1 LAVAPARAKKADV
14 DSTLKVG
21 VILASTREGR
31 RGEGFARWI
40 QALLSERQGVATELV
55 DLRDWRLPNYDHA
68 AMPHV
73 AEKSYVDPTARGWVE
88 KVADLDGYVIVT
100 PEYNHGY
107 PGGLKNAID
116 HAFAAWANKPVTF
129 VSYGGTAG
137 GARAV
142 EQLRL
147 VAIELRMVPIRDEVN
162 VRLIGVS
169 LDERGRPTEEF
180 YAKRA
185 AATIDTLLWWTR
197 VAKDGRERHPLPS
210 R

>member
-1 LAVAPARAKKADV
+1 M
-14 DSTLKVG
+14 DSDLKLG
-21 VILASTREGR
+21 VILASTREQR

-40 QALLSERQGVATELV
+40 HALLAERRGVVIDLL

-68 AMPHV
+68 ANPTV
-73 AEKSYVDPTARGWVE
+73 AEKGYTDPTARAWVE
-88 KVADLDGYVIVT
+88 KISALDGYVIVT

-107 PGGLKNAID
+107 PGGLKNAMD
-116 HAFAAWANKPVTF
+116 HTFTSWANKPVAF
-129 VSYGGTAG
+129 VSYGGMAG

-162 VRLIGVS
+162 VRLIGAS

-180 YAKRA
+180 YSKRA
-185 AATIDTLLWWTR
+185 AAMIDTLLWWAR
-197 VAKDGRERHPLPS
+197 VAKEGRERHPLAA

>member
-1 LAVAPARAKKADV
+1 M
-14 DSTLKVG
+14 DSDLKLG

-31 RGEGFARWI
+31 RGEGYARWI
-40 QALLSERQGVATELV
+40 HALLSERPGAHTELL
-55 DLRDWRLPNYDHA
+55 DLREWRLPNYDQP
-68 AMPHV
+68 AMPGV
-73 AEKSYVDPTARGWVE
+73 AEKGYTDPTARGWVD
-88 KVADLDGYVIVT
+88 KIRALDGYVIVT

-116 HAFAAWANKPVTF
+116 HAFVAWANKPVAF
-129 VSYGGTAG
+129 VSYGGTAS

-169 LDERGRPTEEF
+169 LDEQGRPTDDF

-185 AATIDTLLWWTR
+185 ATLIDTLLWWAR
-197 VAKDGRERHPLPS
+197 VARDGRERYPPG

>member
-1 LAVAPARAKKADV
+1 M
-14 DSTLKVG
+14 DSDLRLG
-21 VILASTREGR
+21 VVLASTREGR
-31 RGEGFARWI
+31 RGEGYARWI
-40 QALLSERQGVATELV
+40 HALLSERPGAQTELL
-55 DLRDWRLPNYDHA
+55 DLREWRLPNYDQA
-68 AMPHV
+68 AMPTV
-73 AEKSYVDPTARGWVE
+73 AEKGYTDATARGWVD
-88 KVADLDGYVIVT
+88 KIRALDGYVIVT

-116 HAFAAWANKPVTF
+116 HAFVAWANKPVAF
-129 VSYGGTAG
+129 VSYGGTAS

-162 VRLIGVS
+162 VRLIGVA
-169 LDERGRPTEEF
+169 LDDQGRPTDEF

-185 AATIDTLLWWTR
+185 ATMIDTLLWWAR
-197 VAKDGRERHPLPS
+197 VARDGRERHPLPA

>member
-1 LAVAPARAKKADV
+1 M
-14 DSTLKVG
+14 SSNLKLG

-31 RGEGFARWI
+31 RGEGYARWI
-40 QALLSERQGVATELV
+40 HGLLSARSGSQGVETELL
-55 DLRDWRLPNYDHA
+55 DLREWRLSSYDHA
-68 AMPHV
+68 AMPPV
-73 AEKSYVDPTARGWVE
+73 AEKTYTDPTARGWVD
-88 KVADLDGYVIVT
+88 KIAALDGYVIVT

-116 HAFAAWANKPVTF
+116 HAFTAWANKPIAF
-129 VSYGGTAG
+129 VSYGGTAA

-162 VRLIGVS
+162 VRLIGIT
-169 LDERGRPTEEF
+169 LDEQGRPTEEF

-185 AATIDTLLWWTR
+185 AAMIDTLIWWGR
-197 VAKDGRERHPLPS
+197 VTKDGRERHPLTA

>member
-1 LAVAPARAKKADV
+1 VNDA
-14 DSTLKVG
+14 TLKVG

-31 RGEGFARWI
+31 RGEGYARWI
-40 QALLSERQGVATELV
+40 VELV
-55 DLRDWRLPNYDHA
+55 TAHAQLEPELIDLREYRLPNYDYA
-68 AMPHV
+68 AMPSV
-73 AEKSYVDPTARGWVE
+73 AEKAYADPTARRWVE
-88 KVADLDGYVIVT
+88 KIRALDGYVVMT

-107 PGGLKNAID
+107 PGGLKNAMD
-116 HAFAAWANKPVTF
+116 HASLAWANKPIAF

-162 VRLIGVS
+162 VRLVGLT
-169 LDERGRPTEEF
+169 LDEAGRPTDAF

-185 AATIDTLLWWTR
+185 AAMLDTLAWWALVT
-197 VAKDGRERHPLPS
+197 KEGRTQHPLS
-210 R
+210 

>member
-1 LAVAPARAKKADV
+1 MDAE
-14 DSTLKVG
+14 LKIG

-40 QALLSERQGVATELV
+40 HALLWERKGVKLELL

-68 AMPHV
+68 AMPTV
-73 AEKSYVDPTARGWVE
+73 AEKSYTDPTARGWVE
-88 KVADLDGYVIVT
+88 RIGALDGYVIVT

-107 PGGLKNAID
+107 PGGLKNAMD
-116 HAFAAWANKPVTF
+116 HAYTAWANKPVAF

-162 VRLIGVS
+162 VRLIGLS
-169 LDERGRPTEEF
+169 LDAQGRPTEEF

-185 AATIDTLLWWTR
+185 AAMIDTVLWWAR
-197 VAKDGRERHPLPS
+197 VTKDGRERQPI
-210 R
+210 

>member
-1 LAVAPARAKKADV
+1 MNSD
-14 DSTLKVG
+14 LKLG
-21 VILASTREGR
+21 VILASTREKR
-31 RGEGFARWI
+31 RGEGFAHWI
-40 QALLSERQGVATELV
+40 FALLAERSGVAVELL

-68 AMPHV
+68 AGPTV
-73 AEKSYVDPTARGWVE
+73 AEKNYADPVAKAWVE
-88 KVADLDGYVIVT
+88 RIAALDGYVIVT

-116 HAFAAWANKPVTF
+116 HTFTTWANKPVGF
-129 VSYGGTAG
+129 VSYGGMAG

-162 VRLIGVS
+162 VRLIGAA
-169 LDERGRPTEEF
+169 LDERGRPTEDV

-185 AATIDTLLWWTR
+185 AAMIDTLLWWTR
-197 VAKDGRERHPLPS
+197 VTKDGREKYPVGGR
-210 R
+210 

>member
-1 LAVAPARAKKADV
+1 M
-14 DSTLKVG
+14 DSDLKLG

-40 QALLSERQGVATELV
+40 HALLSERKGSEIDLL

-68 AMPHV
+68 AMPPV
-73 AEKSYVDPTARGWVE
+73 AEKSYTDPTARGWVE
-88 KVADLDGYVIVT
+88 KIGALDGYVIVT
-100 PEYNHGY
+100 PEYSHGY
-107 PGGLKNAID
+107 PGGLKNALD
-116 HAFAAWANKPVTF
+116 HGYAVWANKPVAF
-129 VSYGGTAG
+129 VSYGGTAS

-162 VRLIGVS
+162 IRLIGVS

-185 AATIDTLLWWTR
+185 TAMIDTLLWWARVTR
-197 VAKDGRERHPLPS
+197 DGRERHPLPG

>member
-1 LAVAPARAKKADV
+1 M
-14 DSTLKVG
+14 DSNLKLG

-40 QALLSERQGVATELV
+40 HALLSERKGSEIDLL

-68 AMPHV
+68 AMPPV
-73 AEKSYVDPTARGWVE
+73 AEKSYTDPTARGWVE
-88 KVADLDGYVIVT
+88 KIGALDGYVIVT
-100 PEYNHGY
+100 PEYSHGY
-107 PGGLKNAID
+107 PGGLKNALD
-116 HAFAAWANKPVTF
+116 HGYAVWANKPVAF
-129 VSYGGTAG
+129 VSYGGTAS

-162 VRLIGVS
+162 IRLIGVS

-185 AATIDTLLWWTR
+185 AAMIDTLLWWARVTR
-197 VAKDGRERHPLPS
+197 DGRERHPLPA

>member
-1 LAVAPARAKKADV
+1 ME
-14 DSTLKVG
+14 SELKLG

-40 QALLSERQGVATELV
+40 HALLSERQGAKIELL
-55 DLRDWRLPNYDHA
+55 DLRDWRLPNYDDA
-68 AMPHV
+68 SMPPV
-73 AEKSYVDPTARGWVE
+73 AEKNYTDPTARGWVE
-88 KVADLDGYVIVT
+88 KIDGLDGYVIVT
-100 PEYNHGY
+100 PEYSHGY

-116 HAFAAWANKPVTF
+116 HGFAVWANKPVAF
-129 VSYGGTAG
+129 VSYGGTAA

-162 VRLIGVS
+162 VRLIGVV
-169 LDERGRPTEEF
+169 LDERGQPTEEF

-185 AATIDTLLWWTR
+185 ATMIDTLVWWAR
-197 VAKDGRERHPLPS
+197 VAKEGRERHPLPG

>member
-1 LAVAPARAKKADV
+1 MESDV
-14 DSTLKVG
+14 KLG

-40 QALLSERQGVATELV
+40 HGLLSARGMPVELL

-73 AEKSYVDPTARGWVE
+73 AEKSYTEATAREWVE
-88 KVADLDGYVIVT
+88 RISGLDGYVIVT

-116 HAFAAWANKPVTF
+116 HAFTAWANKPVAF
-129 VSYGGTAG
+129 VSYGGTAS
-137 GARAV
+137 GARAI

-162 VRLIGVS
+162 VRLIGVA
-169 LDERGRPTEEF
+169 LDERGQPTEEF

-185 AATIDTLLWWTR
+185 AAMIDTLMWWARVTR
-197 VAKDGRERHPLPS
+197 DGRERHP
-210 R
+210 RA

>member
-1 LAVAPARAKKADV
+1 M
-14 DSTLKVG
+14 DSDLKLG
-21 VILASTREGR
+21 VILASTRQGR
-31 RGEGFARWI
+31 RGEGFARWSH
-40 QALLSERQGVATELV
+40 ALLSERPGAQTELL

-68 AMPHV
+68 AMPAV
-73 AEKSYVDPTARGWVE
+73 AEKSYTDPTAQGWVD
-88 KVADLDGYVIVT
+88 KIRALDGYVIVT

-116 HAFAAWANKPVTF
+116 HASVAWANKPVAF

-137 GARAV
+137 GARSV
-142 EQLRL
+142 EQLRM

-169 LDERGRPTEEF
+169 LDERGRPTDEF
-180 YAKRA
+180 YVKRG
-185 AATIDTLLWWTR
+185 ATMIDTLLWWAR
-197 VAKDGRERHPLPS
+197 VARDGREGHPLPA

>member
-1 LAVAPARAKKADV
+1 M
-14 DSTLKVG
+14 DSDLKLG

-40 QALLSERQGVATELV
+40 HALLSERGRPIELL
-55 DLRDWRLPNYDHA
+55 DLRDWRLPSYDYPVA
-68 AMPHV
+68 PPV
-73 AEKSYVDPTARGWVE
+73 AEKSYTDPTARGWVE
-88 KVADLDGYVIVT
+88 KIGALDGYVVVT

-116 HAFAAWANKPVTF
+116 HAFAVWANKPVAF
-129 VSYGGTAG
+129 VSYGGTAN

-147 VAIELRMVPIRDEVN
+147 VAVELRMVPIRDEVN
-162 VRLIGVS
+162 VRLIGVA
-169 LDERGRPTEEF
+169 LDERGQPTDDF
-180 YAKRA
+180 YKKRA
-185 AATIDTLLWWTR
+185 ASMIDTLLWWAR
-197 VAKDGRERHPLPS
+197 VCKDGRERHPLPA

>member
-1 LAVAPARAKKADV
+1 METD
-14 DSTLKVG
+14 LKLG

-31 RGEGFARWI
+31 RGEGYARWI
-40 QALLSERQGVATELV
+40 HALLSEREGIALDLL
-55 DLRDWRLPNYDHA
+55 DLRDWRLPSYDLA
-68 AMPHV
+68 APPAV
-73 AEKSYVDPTARGWVE
+73 AEKSYTDPTARGWVA
-88 KVADLDGYVIVT
+88 KIAALDGYVIVT

-116 HAFAAWANKPVTF
+116 HAFASWANKPVAF
-129 VSYGGTAG
+129 VSYGGTAS

-169 LDERGRPTEEF
+169 LDEKGRPTDPF

-185 AATIDTLLWWTR
+185 ATMIDTLLWWTR
-197 VAKDGRERHPLPS
+197 VTKEGRERHPLPG
-210 R
+210 

>member
-1 LAVAPARAKKADV
+1 MQEP
-14 DSTLKVG
+14 SIG
-21 VILASTREGR
+21 VILSSVRQGR

-40 QALLSERQGVATELV
+40 HGLLSERAGVRLELV
-55 DLRDWRLPNYDHA
+55 DLKDWPLPGYEHA
-68 AMPHV
+68 AMPGV
-73 AEKSYVDPTARGWVE
+73 AEKSYADPTARGWVE
-88 KVADLDGYVIVT
+88 KIAAQDGYVIVT

-107 PGGLKNAID
+107 PGALKNAID
-116 HAFAAWANKPVTF
+116 HAFNAWANKPVSF

-162 VRLIGVS
+162 VRLIGAS

-185 AATIDTLLWWTR
+185 AAMIDNLLWWVRVTR
-197 VAKDGRERHPLPS
+197 DGRERHPLPG

>member
-1 LAVAPARAKKADV
+1 M
-14 DSTLKVG
+14 DSDLRLG
-21 VILASTREGR
+21 VILASTREKR
-31 RGEGFARWI
+31 RGEGFARWAH
-40 QALLSERQGVATELV
+40 ALLSERPGVAV
-55 DLRDWRLPNYDHA
+55 DLLDLREWRLPNYDHA
-68 AMPHV
+68 AMPGV
-73 AEKSYVDPTARGWVE
+73 AEKGYADATAHGWVE
-88 KVADLDGYVIVT
+88 KIGALDGYVVVT

-116 HAFAAWANKPVTF
+116 HAFAAWANKPVAF
-129 VSYGGTAG
+129 VSYGGTAS

-162 VRLIGVS
+162 VRLIGAL
-169 LDERGRPTEEF
+169 LDERGQPTEEF

-185 AATIDTLLWWTR
+185 GAMIDTLLWWAR
-197 VAKDGRERHPLPS
+197 VAHEGRERHPLPV

>member
-1 LAVAPARAKKADV
+1 MDAD
-14 DSTLKVG
+14 LKLG

-40 QALLSERQGVATELV
+40 HALLSERKGSEVALL

-68 AMPHV
+68 GMPPV
-73 AEKSYVDPTARGWVE
+73 AEKSYTDPTARGWVE
-88 KVADLDGYVIVT
+88 KIGSLDGYVIVT
-100 PEYNHGY
+100 PEYSHGY
-107 PGGLKNAID
+107 PGGLKNALD
-116 HAFAAWANKPVTF
+116 HGYAVWANKPVAF
-129 VSYGGTAG
+129 VSYGGTAS

-162 VRLIGVS
+162 IRLIGVS
-169 LDERGRPTEEF
+169 LDEQGRPTEEF
-180 YAKRA
+180 YARRA
-185 AATIDTLLWWTR
+185 AAMIDTLLWWARVTR
-197 VAKDGRERHPLPS
+197 EGRERHPLPA

>member
-1 LAVAPARAKKADV
+1 ME
-14 DSTLKVG
+14 SELKLG

-40 QALLSERQGVATELV
+40 HARLSERQGAKIELL

-68 AMPHV
+68 AMPGV
-73 AEKSYVDPTARGWVE
+73 AEKSYTDPTARGWVE
-88 KVADLDGYVIVT
+88 KIDALDGYVIVT
-100 PEYNHGY
+100 PEYTHGY

-116 HAFAAWANKPVTF
+116 HGYAAWANKPVAF
-129 VSYGGTAG
+129 VSYGGTAA

-162 VRLIGVS
+162 VRLIGVA
-169 LDERGRPTEEF
+169 LDERGQPTEEF

-185 AATIDTLLWWTR
+185 AAMIDTLLWWARMT
-197 VAKDGRERHPLPS
+197 KEGRERHPLPA